1 MARGRKPGTRPKGD
15 RSAITVRVPFDHR
28 DVYVQA
34 AARSGMPLSDYVGAV
49 LARAH
54 ELAEPAY
61 VHRNKAQ
68 QELPLG
74 A

>member
-1 MARGRKPGTRPKGD
+1 MARGRKPGTRPKGE
-15 RSAITVRVPFDHR
+15 RSAITVRVPIDHKA
-28 DVYVQA
+28 VYDE
-34 AARSGMPLSDYVGAV
+34 ARGGMPLSDYLALV

-54 ELAEPAY
+54 ELAEPSY
-61 VHRNKAQ
+61 VHRNPNQ

>member
-1 MARGRKPGTRPKGD
+1 
-15 RSAITVRVPFDHR
+15 
-28 DVYVQA
+28 
-34 AARSGMPLSDYVGAV
+34 MPLSDYLALV

-54 ELAEPAY
+54 ELDEPAY
-61 VHRNKAQ
+61 VHRNPNQ